1 MIFWNEAKHKFSD
14 YHGKV
19 ILKAKEGSE
28 FQQMPHPKKRPQLSQ
43 RNKLQT

>member
-19 ILKAKEGSE
+19 TLKTKGGTR
-28 FQQMPHPKKRPQLSQ
+28 FQKMSHPKKRS
-43 RNKLQT
+43 